1 MAFDKEVYNKE
12 YYLQNKARYIAP
24 SARTY
29 QRNKTR
35 SLQRSKKWAK
45 DNPVRMA
52 EIVKKSSQNR
62 LEILHEWMGNKCK
75 CCGENDPIY
84 FQIDHVKN
92 DGNLERNG
100 SDKTHIHSLK
110 KYKENPKRFQL
121 LCANCNWAKRMNGGK
136 LYKPK
141 KRRQK

>member
-1 MAFDKEVYNKE
+1 MAFDKEVYHKE
-12 YYLQNKARYIAP
+12 YYLQNKAKYIAT

-45 DNPVRMA
+45 DNPARIA

-62 LEILHEWMGNKCK
+62 LKTLYEWMGNKCK
-75 CCGENDPIY
+75 CCGENDPMY
-84 FQIDHVKN
+84 FQIDHVNN
-92 DGNLERNG
+92 DGHL
-100 SDKTHIHSLK
+100 DKKLGCFKVTIK
-110 KYKENPKRFQL
+110 RYQKNPERFQL
-121 LCANCNWAKRMNGGK
+121 LCANCNIAKHLNGGK

-141 KRRQK
+141 KKRKAA